1 MTGTK
6 TKVRGLFLAALM
18 ITSVFAGV
26 VAFSGSVAA
35 ANSGDYD
42 KAISNGGS
50 AWSGQTIAVKGH
62 FDTDDEVVL
71 EKKNSNGNWEF
82 QTFVDVDDGNDIVL
96 DTSSYDTADY
106 RFVEETNATGG
117 TADANYNF
125 TLRTQT
131 VTASAD
137 PVEVENDGAANQ
149 TTVTVKSNRPSWNLV
164 IANDDLTPDK
174 IKSIYGVTGV
184 AYDWNGDGDNLS
196 DDEADAFLITDTTY
210 DTSETL
216 TGNFTGIAEGS
227 YDFTFA
233 SEDTSVS
240 DSATINVSKPAA
252 GTAGLS
258 QNLYTDEV
266 GDIASITVTLDETS
280 QGIVRI
286 GDKASDNFQA
296 NLTVKDGDGDGEVV
310 VDVNTFLMGT
320 GSGDTYTAPDDDDSV
335 TGFDAGNLSSL
346 IATGGYNVEV
356 ASGTNYNVNSQ
367 NVGTF
372 DIQPRSTNALNTWT
386 APSGASLPS
395 DAEGVASAV
404 ESGTITEDSTVAKGD
419 YLIHEL
425 DATGLEGVIANNSNG
440 LFGVIGDTDGVYN
453 VSLSIDE
460 VEPARNQQPKSVTL
474 DDTNTQVI
482 EGEDVYY
489 LVTNT
494 KDIDAMPAHGEY
506 EAEFMIA
513 EESPLASA
521 DESVTATW
529 ALNQGAYEIDT
540 NDDDMVNVSAESGQ
554 TISGTSTWAPGTQVN
569 IRVNGQDEGVAFLK
583 PATATV
589 QADGT
594 WSASVNF
601 SDIAPG
607 SEFTVNV
614 NNGKAKADGSVQEAA
629 APASFEVSD
638 LSAPGTVTVGD
649 EVTATATVANNGGT
663 EGTTTVEFTFGGDV
677 VDSQEVTLAPGESTT
692 VEFSIAADVDAGTYT
707 HGISAG
713 DSSQTAEITVEAES
727 TPTPT
732 PTETATP
739 TPTETATP
747 TPTATQT
754 DAPTDT
760 PTDTESDDGGQP
772 GFGIGVALVAL
783 MGAALLALRR
793 QN

>member
-1 MTGTK
+1 MTGTQD
-6 TKVRGLFLAALM
+6 KVRGLFLAALM

-50 AWSGQTIAVKGH
+50 AWSGQTIAVLDH
-62 FDTDDEVVL
+62 FDSNDEVIL

-82 QTFVDVDDGNDIVL
+82 QTFVDVDSGNDIVL
-96 DTSSYDTADY
+96 DTSSYSTSDY
-106 RFVEETNATGG
+106 RFVEETNGG
-117 TADANYNF
+117 TVDGNYTF
-125 TLRTQT
+125 ALRTQK

-137 PVEVENDGAANQ
+137 PVAVENAGAANQ
-149 TTVTVKSNRPSWNLV
+149 TTVTVTSNRPSWSLI
-164 IANDDLTPDK
+164 IANDDFTPNE
-174 IKSIYGVTGV
+174 INSTFTSVTGTPV
-184 AYDWNGDGDNLS
+184 DWDDDGNADAT
-196 DDEADAFLITDTTY
+196 DEADALLVSSTF
-210 DTSETL
+210 DTSETV
-216 TGNFTGIAEGS
+216 TGNFTGIATGS
-227 YDFTFA
+227 YDYTFA
-233 SEDTSVS
+233 AADTGISNSTTV
-240 DSATINVSKPAA
+240 NVTKPAT
-252 GTAGLS
+252 GTVALGE
-258 QNLYTDEV
+258 NLYTDEI
-266 GDIASITVTLDETS
+266 GDVASITFTLEDTS
-280 QGIVRI
+280 QGVVRI
-286 GDKASDNFQA
+286 GDKASDNYQA
-296 NLTVKDGDGDGEVV
+296 NLTITDGDGDGEVV
-310 VDVNTFLMGT
+310 VNVNTFLMGT
-320 GSGDTYTAPDDDDSV
+320 GNGDTFTVANDDDSISNEEY
-335 TGFDAGNLSSL
+335 GDLGGSL

-356 ASGTNYNVNSQ
+356 ATGTDYDVNSQ

-372 DIQPRSTNALNTWT
+372 DIQPRTTNELNTWT
-386 APSGASLPS
+386 APGAASLPT

-404 ESGTITEDSTVAKGD
+404 DDGTITQDGTVAKGD

-425 DATGLEGVIANNSNG
+425 DATGLEGVIENDSNG
-440 LFGVIGDTDGVYN
+440 IFGVIGDNDGIYN
-453 VSLSIDE
+453 VSLTVTE
-460 VEPARNQQPKSVTL
+460 VEPARNQPARTVNIN
-474 DDTNTQVI
+474 DTNTDVI
-482 EGEDVYY
+482 AGEDVYY
-489 LVTNT
+489 LITDT
-494 KDIDAMPAHGEY
+494 DDISAMPSHGEY

-513 EESPLASA
+513 EESQLASA

-529 ALNQGAYEIDT
+529 ELAQRNIEIDT
-540 NDDDMVNVSAESGQ
+540 NDDDMVNVSAEDGE
-554 TISGTSTWAPGTQVN
+554 TISGTSTLAPGTSLN

-594 WSASVNF
+594 WSTSVNF
-601 SDIAPG
+601 SDIAAG

-614 NNGKAKADGSVQEAA
+614 NNGAATADGSVQEAA

-638 LSAPGTVTVGD
+638 LSAPGTVMVGD

-677 VDSQEVTLAPGESTT
+677 LDSQEVTLAPGESTT
-692 VEFSIAADVDAGTYT
+692 VEFSITADVDADTYE

-713 DSSQTAEITVEAES
+713 DSSQTAEITVEAD
-727 TPTPT
+727 TTPT

-747 TPTATQT
+747 TATQT

-760 PTDTESDDGGQP
+760 PTETDDGDDSGQP